1 MKDCAD
7 HMHAQTTDQ
16 SAQRRIVGTAMLPVS
31 TTRLFWGLLCEYGVL
46 VQVLGEEDR
55 EGLQEQEA
63 RPSGENRYFLPLPPA
78 HSCQR
83 VRGHQK
89 PHGVLRQL
97 RTRHQKPSFCS
108 C

>member
-46 VQVLGEEDR
+46 SRYWERRAERDSKSK
-55 EGLQEQEA
+55 
-63 RPSGENRYFLPLPPA
+63 RPGQAGKTGTSYHCP
-78 HSCQR
+78 
-83 VRGHQK
+83 
-89 PHGVLRQL
+89 QL
-97 RTRHQKPSFCS
+97 THASV
-108 C
+108 